1 MGMCECIHIVEV
13 VREGFLEKEISKMKL
28 EEVIGIWQVK
38 AEGPVVLAR
47 K

>member
-1 MGMCECIHIVEV
+1 MCGYIHIVEV
-13 VREGFLEKEISKMKL
+13 VREGFLEKGTSKMKL
-28 EEVIGIWQVK
+28 EEIIGSWQVK